1 MLHDLFV
8 ATSSQIDMALRRD
21 VVKRLRLEFHVSF
34 LPAWIRQAGNPAW
47 NSDFSGLVSK
57 RGQVPTGPRARS
69 PGDEAVQA
77 VEALDWEDPS
87 QGALDQCPAW
97 EMGPSTM
104 LEA

>member
-1 MLHDLFV
+1 M
-8 ATSSQIDMALRRD
+8 
-21 VVKRLRLEFHVSF
+21 
-34 LPAWIRQAGNPAW
+34 
-47 NSDFSGLVSK
+47 SK

-87 QGALDQCPAW
+87 QGALDQCPVW

-104 LEA
+104 LEVADGGAANASFHHMPRFGPLL